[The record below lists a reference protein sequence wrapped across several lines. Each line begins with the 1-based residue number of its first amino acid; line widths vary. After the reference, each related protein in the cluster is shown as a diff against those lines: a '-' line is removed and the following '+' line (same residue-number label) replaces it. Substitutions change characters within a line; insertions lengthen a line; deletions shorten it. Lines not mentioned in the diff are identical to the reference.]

1 MTFRWQKLYNSN
13 KINYNSDDNVVLEYD
28 DKNFIDYEID
38 ISLNKQENKYL
49 IFIFIEKE
57 QKLIFK
63 GLLEESNNSLN
74 NTYDALKK
82 NLYELESSSK
92 KIFDYFIN
100 MCDYYKWN
108 LKRR

>member
-1 MTFRWQKLYNSN
+1 MFYFFILVIYLSGDIMKL
-13 KINYNSDDNVVLEYD
+13 K
-28 DKNFIDYEID
+28 
-38 ISLNKQENKYL
+38 SLTLKKLICYL

-82 NLYELESSSK
+82 NLSLHAFAILSG
-92 KIFDYFIN
+92 
-100 MCDYYKWN
+100 
-108 LKRR
+108 